1 MPLGGFAPECLT
13 HYGELREGRESRS
26 MLACRSSIHL
36 QQVYVAFVL
45 VVVREVFLVAFKVQ
59 FEFPRL
65 GM

>member
-1 MPLGGFAPECLT
+1 MPLEGFAPECLT

-26 MLACRSSIHL
+26 MLACRSSIHR

-45 VVVREVFLVAFKVQ
+45 VVAREVFLAALKVQ
-59 FEFPRL
+59 FEFNRL